1 MVVITGILIGY
12 VLSNSHFDWL
22 IGNMSIYQEN
32 LFSVLFFSILV
43 HKPHFPSFVKLFSE
57 NIS

>member
-1 MVVITGILIGY
+1 MVVITGILIGYVY

-32 LFSVLFFSILV
+32 LFQLRS
-43 HKPHFPSFVKLFSE
+43 K
-57 NIS
+57 